1 MATHS
6 YHEPVLLA
14 QTLGQLDLMAGH
26 VIVDGTVGGGGHAE
40 AILDRTSPDG
50 LLIGLDLDSDAIR
63 EAAARLEPYGD
74 RVRLV
79 EASFRRQSLVHS
91 FLGGNG
97 ERELSMREVGV
108 FPGHNGSPA
117 RLLGGTG
124 RRHVPRNAPTSYFEP
139 RS

>member
-63 EAAARLEPYGD
+63 EAAAR
-74 RVRLV
+74 
-79 EASFRRQSLVHS
+79 AHS
-91 FLGGNG
+91 
-97 ERELSMREVGV
+97 R
-108 FPGHNGSPA
+108 P
-117 RLLGGTG
+117 
-124 RRHVPRNAPTSYFEP
+124 
-139 RS
+139 